1 MFSIILS
8 ACVLAAVTMW
18 VYAARIRRAA
28 VRLDEVARPA
38 ANRRLA
44 HRADAAPHDLVADPT
59 PCSRNFD
66 MGHVLTLAR
75 LSDRH
80 RNRILL
86 FRGYIHDPWLR
97 RCVAGQVMATARTSR
112 RLNGR
117 PHVRFVHR
125 LLLRQRESNLS
136 IAVGEIHRYFCFRR
150 IGVRRGPTGAPASR
164 IKNS

>member
-1 MFSIILS
+1 MT
-8 ACVLAAVTMW
+8 LAADSTCQSCGCSD
-18 VYAARIRRAA
+18 VYT
-28 VRLDEVARPA
+28 
-38 ANRRLA
+38 
-44 HRADAAPHDLVADPT
+44 AAPHDLVADPT

-164 IKNS
+164 IKNSCLWAGEFFVARFRDVKHLRQ